1 MIEART
7 AARPYAQAAFKLAQ
21 ERGEL
26 AQWSEMLALYATVT
40 ENEAMMNLV
49 FDPRIERGQIVAAF
63 EDIGQGRL
71 TLEAVNFI
79 RLLVDNRRV
88 ALLPEIRKLY
98 EELRA
103 GAEDRVDATAV
114 SAFELSAEQAK
125 KIEQALKRKLGRAVT
140 LKTAVDKSVVG
151 GVFIRAGDVVI
162 DGSVKGRLQELAAQL
177 AH

>member
-26 AQWSEMLALYATVT
+26 AQWSQMLTLIAAVA
-40 ENEAMMNLV
+40 ENEAMINLV
-49 FDPRIERGQIVAAF
+49 FDPRIERTQIVAAF
-63 EDIGQGRL
+63 ADIGQGHL
-71 TLEAVNFI
+71 TPEAMNFI
-79 RLLVDNRRV
+79 HLLVDNRRV
-88 ALLPEIRKLY
+88 ALLPKIQKLY

-125 KIEQALKRKLGRAVT
+125 KIEQTLKRKLGRAVT
-140 LKTAVDKSVVG
+140 LKTAVDKSIVG
-151 GVFIRAGDVVI
+151 GVVIRAGDLVI
-162 DGSVKGRLQELAAQL
+162 DGSVKGRLQELAGQL

>member
-26 AQWSEMLALYATVT
+26 AQWSEMLTLVSAVG

-49 FDPRIERGQIVAAF
+49 FDPRIERAQIVAAF
-63 EDIGQGRL
+63 EDIGQGYL
-71 TLEAVNFI
+71 TPEAVNFI

-88 ALLPEIRKLY
+88 ALLPEIQKLY

-114 SAFELSAEQAK
+114 SAYELSADQAK

-140 LKTAVDKSVVG
+140 LNTAVDKSIG
-151 GVFIRAGDVVI
+151 GGIVIRAGDLVI
-162 DGSVKGRLQELAAQL
+162 DGSVKGRLQELAGQL